1 MLVKPR
7 PPHRAH
13 AVAGLQQRSHPRTG
27 PAAHQSKVTS
37 MAARQEFDDGAGFAM
52 PPHPEHDAF
61 VSPFHGSECTG
72 FRRCAQPP
80 NRLSFP
86 DVCNCTS
93 GDAPL
98 WRRPGISRFPDVQLH
113 VYGCAAL
120 AQTRNARAKNVYAL
134 NQPRASPVK
143 EKYSPAAVRAHE
155 TISMPLSSCR
165 PLSPTICTS
174 EMTDSTNEATSA
186 QRGQFLRRWAAS
198 QTK

>member
-13 AVAGLQQRSHPRTG
+13 AVAGLQQRPHPRTG

-37 MAARQEFDDGAGFAM
+37 MAARQEFDDGAGFTM
-52 PPHPEHDAF
+52 PPHPQHDAF

-80 NRLSFP
+80 KPPVIPR
-86 DVCNCTS
+86 C
-93 GDAPL
+93 
-98 WRRPGISRFPDVQLH
+98 VQLH
-113 VYGCAAL
+113 IWGCAAL